1 MRGIISI
8 LLFVFYFRRFSIL
21 SCYPQKS
28 TFMIKVIFVTAPDVR
43 DAFARTLSLQK
54 KESAINGITA
64 YQHMDWILLF
74 SPDISFGS
82 ALKEVLEFYDPDRLY
97 IPYFGRAITAIHE
110 IGDVILPNVF
120 FAFDPRITEIEIGAD
135 NRDDFLLEPRF
146 LETFRE
152 QKDYYVE
159 DYGLS
164 IGGIVLE
171 NLPRDIDETYDD
183 RLVLAYEADIYI
195 HDSLQDTYDA
205 AVIDDATTI
214 ITCGVVAGKK

>member
-1 MRGIISI
+1 
-8 LLFVFYFRRFSIL
+8 
-21 SCYPQKS
+21 
-28 TFMIKVIFVTAPDVR
+28 MIKVLFVTSPDVR

-54 KESAINGITA
+54 KESAIADITA

-74 SPDISFGS
+74 SPKISFGD
-82 ALKEVLEFYDPDRLY
+82 ALKDILEFYDPDRLY

-120 FAFDPRITEIEIGAD
+120 FAFDPRVIETEIGAD
-135 NRDDFLLEPRF
+135 NRDDFLLTPRF

-171 NLPRDIDETYDD
+171 NLPEGIEDGYDD

-195 HDSLQDTYDA
+195 HESLQDVYDA

-214 ITCGVVAGKK
+214 ITCGVIAGKK